1 MSHTFTATFHGDP
14 LALLQ
19 KVKAK
24 ITSEGGQFNGNT
36 AGGSFSGN
44 TALGEVSLDYQI
56 QASNTIH
63 FTITDK
69 PFFLPNGTVESTVLS
84 YIS

>member
-1 MSHTFTATFHGDP
+1 MAHTFTATFHGDP
-14 LALLQ
+14 SALLQ
-19 KVKAK
+19 KVKTK
-24 ITSEGGQFNGNT
+24 ITGDGGRFNGDT
-36 AGGSFSGN
+36 TGGSFSGK
-44 TALGEVSLDYQI
+44 TAVGEVSLKYQI

-69 PFFLPNGTVESTVLS
+69 PFLLPNGTVESTVRS